1 MFWVQII
8 ADFVKVE
15 IVAKIKIPADE
26 RLKKQARSDLK
37 REQAIDIWRKK
48 MPLKDIQDHLGFKD
62 RTLCLILD
70 FAKQGEPEKA
80 IKRKEGSSRPRN

>member
-15 IVAKIKIPADE
+15 IVAKMKIPADE

-37 REQAIDIWRKK
+37 RDQAIDIWRKK
-48 MPLKDIQDHLGFKD
+48 MPLKDIRDHSGFKD
-62 RTLCLILD
+62 RTLCRILA
-70 FAKQGEPEKA
+70 FAKRGETKKA
-80 IKRKEGSSRPRN
+80 IKRKEGSGRPWN